1 MSMISNEKSQK
12 PALGRGLAA
21 LIPQAAGVPVSGE
34 LTDRSILRL
43 PIDAIHQ
50 DSNQPRKVFKEE
62 AIRELADSIR
72 VQGLIQP
79 VLVRRD
85 VEGYRLIAGERRWRA
100 AQLAG
105 LPEVPAIV
113 RDVSDSQ
120 AFEMAL
126 VENLQ
131 RADLN
136 PIEEAEGYR
145 RLIADYAFTQEQV
158 SQRVGKDRSSVA
170 NSLRLLT
177 LPEEIKS
184 MLADEALSMGH
195 ARALLGLGD
204 QDQMIQ
210 LGHKIVAQ
218 NLSVRETEQLVKK
231 KKSPTPEPSS
241 EKKAAV
247 NPHARQVEEELQRV
261 LGTRVRLLDR
271 SGKGVLEIHF
281 FSYEDL
287 NREDDVVARS
297 GELNALL
304 GKGSEFEGKL
314 TFEGQVRVEGKFS
327 GQIMTKD
334 TLIIGEGAR
343 VSAEII
349 AGTVI
354 VNGWLEGNIKAS
366 QLIEL
371 HQPGRIKGNL
381 ETPALAIDKGVV
393 FEGSCKMENITKGAA
408 AVPAELP
415 RK

>member
-1 MSMISNEKSQK
+1 MISNEKSQK

-287 NREDDVVARS
+287 DR
-297 GELNALL
+297 L
-304 GKGSEFEGKL
+304 
-314 TFEGQVRVEGKFS
+314 
-327 GQIMTKD
+327 
-334 TLIIGEGAR
+334 
-343 VSAEII
+343 
-349 AGTVI
+349 
-354 VNGWLEGNIKAS
+354 VN
-366 QLIEL
+366 QL
-371 HQPGRIKGNL
+371 R
-381 ETPALAIDKGVV
+381 
-393 FEGSCKMENITKGAA
+393 
-408 AVPAELP
+408 
-415 RK
+415 R

>member
-1 MSMISNEKSQK
+1 MISNEKSQK

-204 QDQMIQ
+204 SDQMIQ

-287 NREDDVVARS
+287 DR
-297 GELNALL
+297 L
-304 GKGSEFEGKL
+304 
-314 TFEGQVRVEGKFS
+314 
-327 GQIMTKD
+327 
-334 TLIIGEGAR
+334 
-343 VSAEII
+343 
-349 AGTVI
+349 
-354 VNGWLEGNIKAS
+354 VN
-366 QLIEL
+366 QL
-371 HQPGRIKGNL
+371 R
-381 ETPALAIDKGVV
+381 
-393 FEGSCKMENITKGAA
+393 
-408 AVPAELP
+408 
-415 RK
+415 R

>member
-1 MSMISNEKSQK
+1 MAIISNEKSHK

-34 LTDRSILRL
+34 LADRSILRL
-43 PIDAIHQ
+43 SIDSIHQ

-79 VLVRRD
+79 VLVRKD
-85 VEGYRLIAGERRWRA
+85 AEGYRLIAGERRWRA

-105 LPEVPAIV
+105 LSEVPAIV

-145 RLIADYAFTQEQV
+145 RLITDYAFTQEQV

-170 NSLRLLT
+170 NSLRLLA

-195 ARALLGLGD
+195 ARSLLGLGD
-204 QDQMIQ
+204 PDQMIQ
-210 LGHKIVAQ
+210 LAHKIVAH

-231 KKSPTPEPSS
+231 KKSPARGAPGD
-241 EKKAAV
+241 KKV
-247 NPHARQVEEELQRV
+247 SDNPHARQIEEELQRA

-271 SGKGVLEIHF
+271 GGKGVLEIHF

-287 NREDDVVARS
+287 DR
-297 GELNALL
+297 L
-304 GKGSEFEGKL
+304 
-314 TFEGQVRVEGKFS
+314 
-327 GQIMTKD
+327 
-334 TLIIGEGAR
+334 
-343 VSAEII
+343 
-349 AGTVI
+349 
-354 VNGWLEGNIKAS
+354 VN
-366 QLIEL
+366 QL
-371 HQPGRIKGNL
+371 
-381 ETPALAIDKGVV
+381 
-393 FEGSCKMENITKGAA
+393 
-408 AVPAELP
+408 

>member
-1 MSMISNEKSQK
+1 MISNEKSQK

-177 LPEEIKS
+177 LPAEIKS

-287 NREDDVVARS
+287 DR
-297 GELNALL
+297 L
-304 GKGSEFEGKL
+304 
-314 TFEGQVRVEGKFS
+314 
-327 GQIMTKD
+327 
-334 TLIIGEGAR
+334 
-343 VSAEII
+343 
-349 AGTVI
+349 
-354 VNGWLEGNIKAS
+354 VN
-366 QLIEL
+366 QL
-371 HQPGRIKGNL
+371 R
-381 ETPALAIDKGVV
+381 
-393 FEGSCKMENITKGAA
+393 
-408 AVPAELP
+408 
-415 RK
+415 R

>member
-1 MSMISNEKSQK
+1 MIGSEKSQK

-21 LIPQAAGVPVSGE
+21 LIPQAASVPVSGE
-34 LTDRSILRL
+34 PTDRSVLRL
-43 PIDAIHQ
+43 PIDTIHQ

-105 LPEVPAIV
+105 LSEVPAIV
-113 RDVSDSQ
+113 RDVSDGQ

-204 QDQMIQ
+204 SDQMIQ

-218 NLSVRETEQLVKK
+218 NLSVREAEQLVKK
-231 KKSPTPEPSS
+231 KKSPSTPEPSA

-247 NPHARQVEEELQRV
+247 NPHARQVEEELQRA

-271 SGKGVLEIHF
+271 AGKGVLEIHF

-287 NREDDVVARS
+287 DR
-297 GELNALL
+297 L
-304 GKGSEFEGKL
+304 
-314 TFEGQVRVEGKFS
+314 
-327 GQIMTKD
+327 
-334 TLIIGEGAR
+334 
-343 VSAEII
+343 
-349 AGTVI
+349 
-354 VNGWLEGNIKAS
+354 VN
-366 QLIEL
+366 QL
-371 HQPGRIKGNL
+371 R
-381 ETPALAIDKGVV
+381 
-393 FEGSCKMENITKGAA
+393 
-408 AVPAELP
+408 
-415 RK
+415 R